1 MRFDE
6 FNLGHDVL
14 DGIEAMR
21 FINATPV
28 QEQAIPIIL
37 DNKDLIAC
45 AQTGTGK
52 TGAFLIPTVDRILDS
67 EAGKTKCLILVPTR
81 ELAVQIDQFLEGLS
95 YYTAISH
102 LAVYGGNDSKGF
114 SAQKQALIEGA
125 DIIIATPGRF
135 LQHIN
140 LGYVDL
146 SEVKHFIL
154 DEADRMLDMG
164 FVGDILKISETLPKE
179 RQSLMFSATM
189 ASEIRKLATTL
200 LKNPEQINL
209 SIAKPAAGINQQ
221 AYMVYDENKIELL
234 KFIIAHSEV
243 KSMIVFASK
252 KVSVDDIH
260 RTLKRAEYSV
270 KALHSGK
277 SQQERNETMR
287 QFKANK
293 FSILIATDILS
304 RGIDIDDLS
313 HVVNYD
319 IPDDAADYVHRIGR
333 TARAGKNGAAIS
345 FINPKDQY
353 KFYNIEQLIEREI
366 EKLSVPSE
374 IGKSP
379 TYDPKKKSG
388 KGGGKGRSFKGKG
401 GPRKGGNFKGKKDG
415 KPGGRPNNKPGENSN
430 NKPKKDN
437 N

>member
-21 FINATPV
+21 FINATPI
-28 QEQAIPIIL
+28 QEQAIPIIKEK
-37 DNKDLIAC
+37 KDLIAC

-52 TGAFLIPTVDRILDS
+52 TGAFLIPVVDMILDT

-146 SEVKHFIL
+146 SGVNHFIL

-164 FVGDILKISETLPKE
+164 FVGDIIKISESLPEK
-179 RQSLMFSATM
+179 RQNLMFSATM

-200 LKNPEQINL
+200 LNKPEQINL

-221 AYMVYDENKIELL
+221 AYMVHDEHKIQLL
-234 KFIIAHSEV
+234 KHIVAHSDV

-252 KVSVDDIH
+252 KISVDDIYK
-260 RTLKRAEYSV
+260 TLKKADFNV
-270 KALHSGK
+270 KSLHSGK

-293 FSILIATDILS
+293 FAILIATDILS

-333 TARAGKNGAAIS
+333 TARAGKDGAAVS
-345 FINPKDQY
+345 FINIKDQY

-366 EKLSVPSE
+366 EKLEIPSE
-374 IGKSP
+374 IGQSP
-379 TYDPKKKSG
+379 KYNPRKGS
-388 KGGGKGRSFKGKG
+388 KGGGKSSGKRKFGGKRSG
-401 GPRKGGNFKGKKDG
+401 G
-415 KPGGRPNNKPGENSN
+415 NSN
-430 NKPKKDN
+430 NKNRSKHKGPRNNKGSNNRSKPNDN
-437 N
+437 K